1 MKPLRSEFIVVGV
14 VEGQD
19 GLFPGRYCSL
29 IGRCGDVPIAKGETF
44 SAVYHYEPRRYPDEL
59 GDEPIRDGENPV
71 SLEVI
76 AIQTHNRTFDQLGQ
90 GMTGTLV
97 VRGEGLGRLAPG
109 WVIGHPLSAGSNNVS
124 PFKTLESAP
133 VSLKS

>member
-19 GLFPGRYCSL
+19 GLFPGHYCSL
-29 IGRCGDVPIAKGETF
+29 IGRCGDVPIPKGETF
-44 SAVYHYEPRRYPDEL
+44 RAVYHYKPRRYPDEL

-71 SLEVI
+71 RLEVI
-76 AIQTHNRTFDQLGQ
+76 AIRAHNRMFDQLGQ

-97 VRGEGLGRLAPG
+97 IRGEGLERLAPG
-109 WVIGHPLSAGSNNVS
+109 WVIGHPVAAGSDNVS
-124 PFKTLESAP
+124 PFKTPETASI
-133 VSLKS
+133 SLKS